1 MHRAAPS
8 ETGTAVCDA
17 LFFRDDLQVGIP
29 DRHDVLYPG
38 KLILLN
44 SRTIGFGVKPFEI
57 LGYVVGLLLLNGGH
71 DYWIE

>member
-1 MHRAAPS
+1 MHRAAPCK
-8 ETGTAVCDA
+8 TGTAVSNT

-29 DRHDVLYPG
+29 DRHDVLNPG
-38 KLILLN
+38 ELILLN
-44 SRTIGFGVKPFEI
+44 GRTIGLGVKPFEI

>member
-8 ETGTAVCDA
+8 ETGTTVRDA
-17 LFFRDDLQVGIP
+17 LFFWDDLQVGIP
-29 DRHDVLYPG
+29 DRHDVFYPS
-38 KLILLN
+38 KLIFLD
-44 SRTIGFGVKPFEI
+44 SRTIGLGVKPFEI

>member
-8 ETGTAVCDA
+8 ETGTAVRDA
-17 LFFRDDLQVGIP
+17 LFFGDDLQVGIP
-29 DRHDVLYPG
+29 DRHDVLNPG
-38 KLILLN
+38 ELILLN
-44 SRTIGFGVKPFEI
+44 GRTIGLGVKPFEI

>member
-8 ETGTAVCDA
+8 ETGTAVRDA
-17 LFFRDDLQVGIP
+17 LFFGDDLQVGIP
-29 DRHDVLYPG
+29 DRHDVFNPG

-44 SRTIGFGVKPFEI
+44 GRTIGLGVKPFEI

>member
-8 ETGTAVCDA
+8 KTGTAVRDA
-17 LFFRDDLQVGIP
+17 LFFGDDLQVGIP
-29 DRHDVLYPG
+29 DRHDVFNPS

-44 SRTIGFGVKPFEI
+44 GRTIGLGVKPFEI

>member
-8 ETGTAVCDA
+8 KTGTTVRDA

-29 DRHDVLYPG
+29 DRHDVLNPG
-38 KLILLN
+38 ELILLN
-44 SRTIGFGVKPFEI
+44 GRTIGLGVKPFEI